1 MSDQKDL
8 YNKAELEKR
17 ATASTIRRIAGD
29 AKMDIAY
36 HEDTKSRPYII
47 NKSITL
53 PPPEMDKKTGDV
65 TAEYRGLAD
74 HLALKY
80 KYHDVTLHRDKR
92 PKNNQAGAIF
102 DALEQ
107 CRYDTIGQQKMA
119 GIADNLRQWQ
129 EQSCVA
135 QEYQNVETQADAPL
149 HEALRFYIQERLTNI
164 PAPNSAQTIIAPW
177 QTQFEKRIS
186 DERLTNMQAHL
197 TSQRDFTRDIW
208 QLLEDFNFQLPKADP
223 QESMPPTEEQDQ
235 DTDEETGQN
244 PDTEQDQDDDK
255 GEDDQQEQEKQ
266 DSVDANE
273 ANQELG
279 QRQEDQQGQD
289 HGAQQSSE
297 TDIAEHL
304 QSFADAHG
312 GNTHYHIYTDAHDET
327 VKAEE
332 LSRPQELARLRR
344 MLDKQ
349 MAHLQP
355 TITRLAN
362 KLQRKL
368 MAQQNRHWKFDQE
381 EGVLDSARLA
391 RVIANPQY
399 GLSYKQESDTEF
411 KDTIV
416 TLLLDNSGSMRG
428 RPITMTAICADVL
441 ARTLER
447 CGVKVEILGFT
458 TRAWK
463 GGASRDQWLRDGKPA
478 QPGRLNDM
486 RHIIY
491 KNADTPWRHSRDH
504 LGLMLREGILKENI
518 DGEALLWAQHRLS
531 HRSEQR
537 KIMMV
542 ISDGAPVDD
551 STLSANFGLY
561 LDQHLHMVIDW
572 LENKTPTELVAI
584 GIGHDVTRYYKRAVT
599 ITDVDDLGGAMI
611 EKLAELFDT
620 VQK

>member
-1 MSDQKDL
+1 MSINNGL
-8 YNKAELEKR
+8 FNKADLEKR
-17 ATASTIRRIAGD
+17 ATASTIRRIAQD
-29 AKMDIAY
+29 AKVDISY
-36 HEDTKSRPYII
+36 HEDAQSRPFITQG
-47 NKSITL
+47 NITL
-53 PPPEMDKKTGDV
+53 PPPDMDKNTGEV
-65 TAEYRGLAD
+65 TAAYRGLAD

-80 KYHDVTLHRDKR
+80 KYHDVSLHREKR
-92 PKNNQAGAIF
+92 PQNNQAGAIF

-107 CRYDTIGQQKMA
+107 CRYEVIGQQTMA
-119 GIADNLRQWQ
+119 GIAENLLQ
-129 EQSCVA
+129 
-135 QEYQNVETQADAPL
+135 YQDQHCKNQGYHNVTSQADAPL
-149 HEALRFYIQERLTNI
+149 HEALRFYIQQKLSNI
-164 PAPNSAQTIIAPW
+164 PAPEPAQQIIEPW
-177 QTQFEKRIS
+177 LEQFEKRIS
-186 DERLTNMQAHL
+186 AERLENMQTHL
-197 TSQRDFTRDIW
+197 TSQKEFTRDIW
-208 QLLEDFNFQLPKADP
+208 QLLEDFNFQMPKP
-223 QESMPPTEEQDQ
+223 EPEENTPPSEEEQDQ
-235 DTDEETGQN
+235 DDPQGQN
-244 PDTEQDQDDDK
+244 PEQQEGDDQAEQKDTGEEKQEESTSTQEAHQDFGQQQDDMQ
-255 GEDDQQEQEKQ
+255 GE
-266 DSVDANE
+266 
-273 ANQELG
+273 
-279 QRQEDQQGQD
+279 D
-289 HGAQQSSE
+289 HGAQQSAE
-297 TDIAEHL
+297 TEVAEHM
-304 QSFADAHG
+304 QSYADAHG
-312 GNTHYHIYTDAHDET
+312 GHTHYHIYTTEYDET
-327 VKAEE
+327 IRAEE
-332 LSRPQELARLRR
+332 LSRPTELSRLRK

-391 RVIANPQY
+391 RVIANPQH

-428 RPITMTAICADVL
+428 RPITMTAICADIL

-458 TRAWK
+458 TRTWK
-463 GGASRDQWLRDGKPA
+463 GGVSRDQWLKDGKPA
-478 QPGRLNDM
+478 QPGRLNDV

-518 DGEALLWAQHRLS
+518 DGEALLWAQQRLS
-531 HRSEQR
+531 QRSEQR

-561 LDQHLHMVIDW
+561 LDQHLHLVIDW
-572 LENKTPTELVAI
+572 LENKTPTQLVAI

-599 ITDVDDLGGAMI
+599 ITDVNDLGGAMI
-611 EKLAELFDT
+611 EKLAELFDLDT
-620 VQK
+620 K